1 MANIIVYVRNGGAVS
16 KTIAH
21 NAHMCY
27 NRNMDTTIRNLDERV
42 YRSLKARAALS
53 GKTVGEMV
61 NEAMRAYL
69 ALPDFPT
76 GSGSLQDL
84 TPEEYPEG
92 SERLSPNTQYPIP
105 NPNPNTNTQ

>member
-1 MANIIVYVRNGGAVS
+1 MRISAGEHPGA
-16 KTIAH
+16 TIAH

-27 NRNMDTTIRNLDERV
+27 NREMDTTIRNLDENV
-42 YRSLKARAALS
+42 YRSLKARAALA

-69 ALPDFPT
+69 ARPDFPT

-92 SERLSPNTQYPIP
+92 TERLSEDIDSIVYGE
-105 NPNPNTNTQ
+105 